1 MDLVKIQ
8 GMFLVCPTRVPW
20 RELMISRSGR
30 KWEKYV
36 APSNSRIRQGKRLGR
51 PIHSKRYV
59 QSALIDCI
67 NKAASEWIESKTE
80 YAYNPST
87 KLFNQPALAHSILSS
102 LLTTNPST
110 LSSIKT
116 KTQIGKYK
124 SNTSISEICKSPKS
138 PESVELLEGVLETL
152 GQSDRPVLVAV
163 DEVQALFSTSGV
175 RTPDF
180 RVLESYDLSTP
191 NLFLDYLTG
200 KKSFVR
206 PP

>member
-1 MDLVKIQ
+1 MLLLQTAAYARESGWVVLYIPR
-8 GMFLVCPTRVPW
+8 GMYTFRRNLKCHGAD
-20 RELMISRSGR
+20 I
-30 KWEKYV
+30 
-36 APSNSRIRQGKRLGR
+36 I
-51 PIHSKRYV
+51 
-59 QSALIDCI
+59 
-67 NKAASEWIESKTE
+67 ASEWIESKTE

-102 LLTTNPST
+102 LLTTNPTT

-138 PESVELLEGVLETL
+138 PESVEILEGVLKTL
-152 GQSDRPVLVAV
+152 EESDRPVLVAV

-191 NLFLDYLTG
+191 NLFLEYLTG
-200 KKSFVR
+200 KKSFVC
-206 PP
+206 PPLPFPPLLYSCRDANE

>member
-1 MDLVKIQ
+1 MLLLQTAAYARESGWVVLYIPR
-8 GMFLVCPTRVPW
+8 GMFQ
-20 RELMISRSGR
+20 SR
-30 KWEKYV
+30 
-36 APSNSRIRQGKRLGR
+36 
-51 PIHSKRYV
+51 HS
-59 QSALIDCI
+59 DCI
-67 NKAASEWIESKTE
+67 NKVASEWIESKTE

-138 PESVELLEGVLETL
+138 AESVDLLEGVLKTL
-152 GQSDRPVLVAV
+152 EESDRPVLVAV

-200 KKSFVR
+200 KKSFVC